1 MSRRVARWAVPAGV
15 VAVLAGGLVL
25 VPVVAGADPSLPE
38 RSAAELLGEV
48 GEAQAQPFSGTVVES
63 ADLGFPALPSSG
75 DSPSLSDLVT
85 GSNTARIWYA
95 SPDKARVALLGTL
108 AETDVI
114 RNGSDVWIWTSDE
127 NTAQHF
133 VLPEDS
139 GESDDPVDT
148 PAPSVVTPSEAA
160 EQALEAVDPTTR
172 VTVDGTAEVAGRPV
186 YELVLAP
193 KDERSLIGQV
203 RLAVDSETSMPLR
216 VQVYAAGATEPAF
229 ETGFTSVSFSTP
241 DDSVFAFSPPP
252 GAEVEESELP
262 TEPRPR
268 RDIVPD
274 DRDEGQPTIIG
285 EGWTSVAV
293 LRGVDVAGLTG
304 GSDRR
309 SGAAQT
315 LLQALTP
322 VSGAYGSGRL
332 LTTDLASA
340 LLLDDG
346 RLLVGAVPPSVLEE
360 VAVDPRAGE

>member
-1 MSRRVARWAVPAGV
+1 MSRRIARWAVPAGV
-15 VAVLAGGLVL
+15 VAALAGSVVL

-38 RSAAELLGEV
+38 RSAAELLAEV
-48 GEAQAQPFSGTVVES
+48 SEAQAQPFSGTVVET

-75 DSPSLSDLVT
+75 DSPTLSDLVT

-114 RNGSDVWIWTSDE
+114 RNGNDVWVWTSDK

-133 VLPEDS
+133 VLP
-139 GESDDPVDT
+139 SDDADEPAEA
-148 PAPSVVTPSEAA
+148 PAPNVVTPSEAA

-172 VTVDGTAEVAGRPV
+172 VTVDGTSEVAGRPV

-193 KDERSLIGQV
+193 RDERSLIGQV
-203 RLAVDSETSMPLR
+203 RLAVDADTSMPLC

-241 DDSVFAFSPPP
+241 DDSVFAFAPPP
-252 GAEVEESELP
+252 GAEVEENELAEK
-262 TEPRPR
+262 TSPR
-268 RDIVPD
+268 RDVVPD
-274 DRDEGQPTIIG
+274 DVRDEDQPTIIG

-293 LRGVDVAGLTG
+293 LEGVDVADMTA
-304 GSDRR
+304 GSDQRN
-309 SGAAQT
+309 GAAQT

-332 LTTDLASA
+332 LTTDLVSA

-360 VAVDPRAGE
+360 VAVDPRAGG